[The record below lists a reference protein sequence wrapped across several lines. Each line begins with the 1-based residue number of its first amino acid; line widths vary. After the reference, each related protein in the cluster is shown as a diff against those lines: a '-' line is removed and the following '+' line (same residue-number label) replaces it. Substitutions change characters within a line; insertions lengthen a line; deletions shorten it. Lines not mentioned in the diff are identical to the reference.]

1 MDLAAPDLHPLAV
14 EEEVRVADCK
24 RVRGSSRV
32 GAKRGWYCEE
42 CREKGGKGEAGYF
55 EEGHGRGSGKIQMS
69 RLAPDRNPIADR
81 FTAELRIVSDL
92 KDVFIV
98 PAHVTMNRSL
108 RFGLLPL
115 ALALAGALRADDT
128 TSAAPATAPAADE
141 VTALRTDN
149 KQLTVELAAS
159 WKETDKLKADIAA
172 AEAAASKNATDMA
185 ELKSQLDA
193 AKSQPA
199 PAPAAVP
206 DNSAT
211 LADTQDKLATS
222 LRSFSVLQ
230 DEDAALRAQVDK
242 LTSDNAS
249 LTLQLNDAHSSI
261 SSLQVQA
268 AATSQIDPLR
278 TELRQAQDEASQLAN
293 ENSQLKTRLS
303 LQGVGPSSLKP
314 VPTRPGTAA
323 AALDSAPVAPTPT
336 PTPEVKTYVVVDGD
350 TLTRISRKFYGNSG
364 RWEDI
369 LKANRDVMK
378 DEKSLV
384 VGSTIKIP

>member
-1 MDLAAPDLHPLAV
+1 
-14 EEEVRVADCK
+14 
-24 RVRGSSRV
+24 
-32 GAKRGWYCEE
+32 
-42 CREKGGKGEAGYF
+42 
-55 EEGHGRGSGKIQMS
+55 S